1 MSLYIHALKGRGF
14 TATDD
19 KTQPNHTIYNITEL
33 RYLSYLEYRKAIDKV
48 IDNIFTNEVDQVG
61 DIDGVQELIK
71 KFSDRDFLVLRRA
84 TADDKI
90 RFTQL
95 LNNIGAQITAEC
107 LTNEQAIGLQHLFQ
121 KSTEGYELFERYE
134 KFITHRPDALMQN
147 WFDTFC
153 VPIIVFEQ
161 SIS

>member
-1 MSLYIHALKGRGF
+1 MSDITPQAYSIYDLY
-14 TATDD
+14 
-19 KTQPNHTIYNITEL
+19 EL
-33 RYLSYLEYRKAIDKV
+33 PYMEYLTYRKAIDKV
-48 IDNIFTNEVDQVG
+48 INNIFTNKVDKVG

-71 KFSDRDFLVLRRA
+71 KFSDRDFLVFRRA

-95 LNNIGAQITAEC
+95 LNNIAAQITAEC
-107 LTNEQAIGLQHLFQ
+107 LTDEQAIGLQQLFQ
-121 KSTEGYELFERYE
+121 KSTEGYELLERYE
-134 KFITHRPDALMQN
+134 KLITHRPNTLMQN

-161 SIS
+161 SCH

>member
-1 MSLYIHALKGRGF
+1 M
-14 TATDD
+14 
-19 KTQPNHTIYNITEL
+19 
-33 RYLSYLEYRKAIDKV
+33 

-161 SIS
+161 SIF

>member
-1 MSLYIHALKGRGF
+1 MS
-14 TATDD
+14 D
-19 KTQPNHTIYNITEL
+19 KTQPNYTIYNITEL
-33 RYLSYLEYRKAIDKV
+33 RYLLYLEYRKAIDKV

-107 LTNEQAIGLQHLFQ
+107 LTDEQAIGLQHLFQ

-134 KFITHRPDALMQN
+134 KLITHRPNALMRN

>member
-1 MSLYIHALKGRGF
+1 MSDITPQAYS
-14 TATDD
+14 
-19 KTQPNHTIYNITEL
+19 IYNISEL
-33 RYLSYLEYRKAIDKV
+33 RYMEYLAYRKAIDEV
-48 IDNIFTNEVDQVG
+48 LNNIFTNEVDKVG
-61 DIDGVQELIK
+61 DIDGVQELIE

-95 LNNIGAQITAEC
+95 LNNIAAQITAEC

-153 VPIIVFEQ
+153 VPISVFER

>member
-1 MSLYIHALKGRGF
+1 MS
-14 TATDD
+14 D
-19 KTQPNHTIYNITEL
+19 KTQPNYTIYDIIEL
-33 RYLSYLEYRKAIDKV
+33 RYLLYLEYRKAIDKV

-107 LTNEQAIGLQHLFQ
+107 LTDEQAIGLQHLFQ

-134 KFITHRPDALMQN
+134 KFITHRPNALMRN

>member
-1 MSLYIHALKGRGF
+1 MSDITPQAF
-14 TATDD
+14 ST
-19 KTQPNHTIYNITEL
+19 YNICEL
-33 RYLSYLEYRKAIDKV
+33 RYLEYLDYRKAIDKV
-48 IDNIFTNEVDQVG
+48 IDNIFTNKVDKVG
-61 DIDGVQELIK
+61 NIDGVQELIK

-95 LNNIGAQITAEC
+95 LNNIAAQITAEC

-121 KSTEGYELFERYE
+121 KSTDGYELFERYE
-134 KFITHRPDALMQN
+134 KLITHRPNALMQN

-153 VPIIVFEQ
+153 VPIRIFEQ